1 MAENYA
7 TQFDSVKLDSCGAQ
21 KNLSLYYE
29 LFNATG
35 RKTMIENC
43 HQGGDPPRSD
53 GFCPY
58 HLFRVSGDII
68 NLFDRMLSNLQ
79 HTRPFLGVDP
89 VLGVPLSRPGC
100 WAYPGENE
108 QEEENEEERGAAR
121 SDRPRLSPAPRAHS
135 RAQTCSRW
143 AACRASWPST
153 A

>member
-35 RKTMIENC
+35 RKTLIENC

-100 WAYPGENE
+100 WAYPGEKMSKRRRTRRAR
-108 QEEENEEERGAAR
+108 RGA
-121 SDRPRLSPAPRAHS
+121 L
-135 RAQTCSRW
+135 
-143 AACRASWPST
+143 
-153 A
+153 